1 MAPSSNPG
9 ILHQYV
15 SAPPPQPTLVYFQLI
30 IGAIQ
35 APKLAA
41 FEYTS
46 TLKPKPHSLLFIGGL
61 SDGLYTVP
69 YVSELAKALEL
80 TDWSVFW
87 LLLSSS
93 YNGWG
98 VGSLNQDAEE
108 IAQCV
113 RFVREYKSS
122 HAAQGK
128 VVIMG
133 HSTGSQ
139 DVLHYLYAPNP
150 LPRDLVF
157 EKELQHLVRPEVDG
171 AILQA
176 PVSDREFMVHTLKTA
191 KASNEVHEAYEQWIE
206 SARRQ
211 PYEADAIHAIMPA
224 HLVTLTGLP
233 DDVPISAR
241 RFLSL
246 VSPDSPEK
254 PSDDDLFS
262 SDLKDERLHQTFGA
276 IVPRGLLRSS
286 LLVLYSGGD
295 EFVPDWVN
303 KEQLVQRW
311 KEAANASGRSI
322 WNENSGVIQGARHNV
337 KDVGQEDLIAR
348 VTRYLS
354 GLVA

>member
-1 MAPSSNPG
+1 MYPE
-9 ILHQYV
+9 
-15 SAPPPQPTLVYFQLI
+15 LI
-30 IGAIQ
+30 NKIQ
-35 APKLAA
+35 APRLAA

-46 TLKPKPHSLLFIGGL
+46 SPKPKPHSLLFIGGL

-69 YVSELAKALEL
+69 YVSELAKALEP

-93 YNGWG
+93 YGGYG
-98 VGSLNQDAEE
+98 VGSLHQDAEE

-113 RFVREYKSS
+113 LFVREYKAS

-150 LPRDLVF
+150 LPHDPVF
-157 EKELQHLVRPEVDG
+157 EKGLQHQVRSEVDG

-176 PVSDREFMVHTLKTA
+176 PVSDREAVLHTVNTA
-191 KASNEVHEAYEQWIE
+191 QASNEARAAYEQLVD

-211 PYEADAIHAIMPA
+211 PYEADGMDTILPPR
-224 HLVTLTGLP
+224 LVKYIGLP
-233 DDVPISAR
+233 GGVPLSAR

-246 VSPDSPEK
+246 ASPDSPEK

-262 SDLKDERLHQTFGA
+262 SDLKGERLHQTFGG

-286 LLVLYSGGD
+286 LLVLYSGSD
-295 EFVPDWVN
+295 EFAPDWVN
-303 KEQLVQRW
+303 KELLLQRW
-311 KEAANASGRSI
+311 KEAANASGRNI
-322 WNENSGVIQGARHNV
+322 WNDNSGIIPGASHNV

-348 VTRYLS
+348 VTRYLNDIT
-354 GLVA
+354 A